1 MQTLE
6 NNDVIRQSYNE
17 YLDEYLA
24 VLTKLT
30 QMAFVLGADYEFIL
44 EERKK
49 QQEKRKEKIEEGD
62 RHTLVLHAIDFV
74 YDVAVEFEKF
84 DLEDQMI
91 SVEIKNWDNIGDE
104 VLGDIDTWIKYYTK
118 EYLPENRKKD
128 VEEFIANSNKF
139 IANIKDKKRN

>member
-1 MQTLE
+1 
-6 NNDVIRQSYNE
+6 
-17 YLDEYLA
+17 
-24 VLTKLT
+24 
-30 QMAFVLGADYEFIL
+30 
-44 EERKK
+44 
-49 QQEKRKEKIEEGD
+49 
-62 RHTLVLHAIDFV
+62 LVLHSIDFV

-84 DLEDQMI
+84 DLRDQMI

-104 VLGDIDTWIKYYTK
+104 VLGDIDTWIKYYIK